1 MRVLKL
7 TRAEFFGCYFDYQP
21 GESLA
26 AFEPTQQGKTHFLYE
41 AADAAMRQHP
51 ELSFASLMPK
61 AVSPAT
67 RAWARRLD
75 LRIVEDWPPA
85 PHVPLVQKPPRGHV
99 LWPPHLRGATVA
111 QNREHLAGVF
121 RGALTR
127 RLRTGNGITLADDV
141 HVLVLMG
148 LNAELEEHLTTGGE
162 AGAGLW
168 LAQQKTSGTRAGSL
182 TTYAYNQPKHLILG
196 HDPVPE
202 NRRRY
207 SDFDGVDPGQVAYE
221 VARLEKHRI
230 ETPYGYK
237 NISEK
242 LYIRTDGP
250 YMAIVLPW

>member
-1 MRVLKL
+1 MRVARLARRDFL
-7 TRAEFFGCYFDYQP
+7 GCYFDYQP

-26 AFEPTQQGKTHFLYE
+26 AFEPTQQGKTHFMYE
-41 AADAAMRQHP
+41 LADAALLQHP

-67 RAWARRLD
+67 RAWARRLN
-75 LRIVEDWPPA
+75 LRITPDWPPA
-85 PHVPLVQKPPRGHV
+85 PHVPMLQEAPRGHV
-99 LWPPHLRGATVA
+99 VWPPHLKHATVVD
-111 QNREHLAGVF
+111 NRKHLAGIF
-121 RGALTR
+121 RKTLTS
-127 RLRTGNGITLADDV
+127 RLRKGNGITMADDV
-141 HVLVLMG
+141 HVLVLQG
-148 LNAELEEHLTTGGE
+148 LNPELEEHLTTGGE

-182 TTYAYNQPKHLILG
+182 TTYAYNQPKHIILG

-207 SDFDGVDPGQVAYE
+207 ADFDGVDPGE
-221 VARLEKHRI
+221 VAHQVSGLQRYRI
-230 ETPYGYK
+230 KTPYGYK

-250 YMAIVLPW
+250 YMAIVEPW